1 MLLYTNWSSHVDH
14 AQIVKQLTST
24 THPNNLQYV
33 DSYTYDFIYTMNDPL
48 GPHAEARDTAET
60 QDGPSN
66 GITLSPRA
74 AKVTLGTKEK
84 SVGAQGPEMKDTMSF
99 VCQSPTAMAS
109 LIISMVSSLLC
120 QYPHLQM
127 HTNELYLEVEID
139 QIRVYPNTVPCR
151 VQCPLNPKRLSYR
164 SEVLLPYP
172 HPKGS
177 TVHKNQPRR

>member
-1 MLLYTNWSSHVDH
+1 
-14 AQIVKQLTST
+14 
-24 THPNNLQYV
+24 
-33 DSYTYDFIYTMNDPL
+33 MNDPSS
-48 GPHAEARDTAET
+48 PHVEHGDTIESKEGA
-60 QDGPSN
+60 SN

-120 QYPHLQM
+120 QCQQLRM
-127 HTNELYLEVEID
+127 HINEPYLEVEID